1 MDFTVADDDT
11 RNTIITELQNLA
23 LKKYPDV
30 LIDTTKQNK
39 LLSTQLKEYSER
51 AQTLNQEFSERYA
64 VTGPENPLPFFAVN
78 QDILL
83 FLFTFTY
90 VFFIL
95 VSAFYTYRITSSA
108 SKGSF
113 IILLGGI
120 AYLLMFG
127 FLLQFG

>member
-1 MDFTVADDDT
+1 MGLQFTTDSP
-11 RNTIITELQNLA
+11 RNLTFSQLVTYSRN
-23 LKKYPDV
+23 KYPEV
-30 LIDTTKQNK
+30 FINTTKEYK
-39 LLSTQLKEYSER
+39 SLGLKLKEYSEN

-90 VFFIL
+90 VFFIF
-95 VSAFYTYRITSSA
+95 VSAFYTFRITTSA
-108 SKGSF
+108 LKGTF
-113 IILLGGI
+113 VVLLGGI
-120 AYLLMFG
+120 AYLLIFG